1 MTGNLLIPQ
10 RVERCQTALSRYSDD
25 NPFIGLIDLLADAMH
40 WCDATGQDFHYAL
53 CVAGKHFVAE
63 LNLDGCDSPDELAE

>member
-1 MTGNLLIPQ
+1 MTGNLLNPQ
-10 RVERCQTALSRYSDD
+10 RVERCQAALSRYSDD
-25 NPFIGLIDLLADAMH
+25 NPFSGLIDLLADAMH

-63 LNLDGCDSPDELAE
+63 LNLDSRDDPEELAE